1 MALVNGSI
9 LAGLGVGL
17 SAATGTVWRIAP
29 QTSVPAKV
37 KSTKGARVEAEALKA
52 AIAKVSAELDSLGQ
66 NSGAT
71 NAEILEALKFLLE
84 DEELFEVSQAHLAEG
99 WSAGAAFA
107 MAVDEFAELLG
118 NSSPTVAERAADLQD
133 LSKRVQFNLSGIKD
147 SLDLPAIGP
156 LILVGEDFSPAET
169 AQFTSAVVGVITT
182 GGGPTSHAS
191 IICRSRGIPAVV
203 SCAGAESLENG
214 DLVLVDPVGNRVIVG
229 ADASL
234 ATPPMRFLAVSDE
247 PIIAVRC
254 NIGTRL
260 DAQAAAKTSGAGVGL
275 FRTEMLYLNQQTKPS
290 TQQQTAT
297 YIEVFEAA
305 PAGPIVV
312 RTLDSGRDKPVP
324 FLTLA
329 PAETQSHEAEGYR
342 LLSEHRGFI
351 KEQLE
356 SLEAARKETGR
367 EVWVMAPMIATVDEA
382 ADFCALARSIGKFKV
397 GIMVETLS
405 IAALIGQLKGI
416 VDFVSIGTNDL
427 SHYLLAA
434 DRINPTPGTSTSHW
448 EPLLIRT
455 LEQIATDGKA
465 AQIEVGVCG
474 ESASDP
480 VFAVVLAGLGVSS
493 VSVSPSQVDLVR
505 AALSSVDAD
514 QAKKIAKAAL
524 AATSPAAAEAA
535 ALGHLLSA

>member
-9 LAGLGVGL
+9 LTGLGVGL
-17 SAATGTVWRIAP
+17 NAAV
-29 QTSVPAKV
+29 
-37 KSTKGARVEAEALKA
+37 ARVWHIERGESLPARGTSANGALVEANALKA
-52 AIAKVSAELDSLGQ
+52 AIAGVSAELDSLGQ

-71 NAEILEALKFLLE
+71 NAEILEALKLLLE
-84 DEELFEVSQAHLAEG
+84 DDELFAVSQTHLAEG

-107 MAVDEFAELLG
+107 MAVDDFAQLLG
-118 NSSPTVAERAADLQD
+118 DSSPAVAERVADLQD
-133 LSKRVQFNLSGIKD
+133 LSKRVQFNLAGIKD

-182 GGGPTSHAS
+182 GGGPTSHTS

-203 SCAGAESLENG
+203 SCAGADSLENG

-234 ATPPMRFLAVSDE
+234 ATPPRRFLAVSDE

-260 DAQAAAKTSGAGVGL
+260 DAEAAAKTSSAGVGL

-297 YIEVFEAA
+297 YLEVFEAA

-329 PAETQSHEAEGYR
+329 PAETLLPEADGY
-342 LLSEHRGFI
+342 LLLGEHRGFLI
-351 KEQLE
+351 EQLE
-356 SLEAARKETGR
+356 SLEAARALTGR
-367 EVWVMAPMIATVDEA
+367 ELWVMAPMIATVAEA

-405 IAALIGQLKGI
+405 IAGLIGQLKGI

-427 SHYLLAA
+427 SHYLFAA
-434 DRINPTPGTSTSHW
+434 DRVNPAPGTSTSHW

-455 LEQIATDGKA
+455 IAQIAADGRA

-480 VFAVVLAGLGVSS
+480 AFAVVLAGLGVNS
-493 VSVSPSQVDLVR
+493 VSVSPWQVDVVR
-505 AALSSVDAD
+505 AALSSVDAGL
-514 QAKKIAKAAL
+514 AKQIAKAAL
-524 AATSPAAAEAA
+524 AATSAEAAEAA
-535 ALGHLLSA
+535 ALEHLPTA